1 MQQRFIEYDLPLA
14 EISEESA
21 REKNTHIGL
30 PPQFHVWFARRPTTV
45 SRAIV
50 LAALLDDPGPH
61 APEERRALRQAV
73 AEVTRRDAAKNGN
86 SRSIYSAR
94 KRIRDQY
101 TDDEGRFNRPKV
113 LDPFA
118 GGGSIPLEALRLG
131 CDTLASDYNPVAVL
145 LEKATLK
152 WPQQFGVEVELPEE
166 EDDGGLGMGCKKVN
180 LLAYLVE
187 KWARTILE
195 GARDEIGRFYPMET
209 GKGLIGKRDVDPT
222 QEGWVPVGYIWAR
235 TVPCQNPTCDATIPL
250 IKQFWLARAS
260 KKEKYVALRGVVDPD
275 TQEIEFEIR
284 HGKSAAEVE
293 SDHFDPSDGT
303 VNQAN
308 ASCLACRQVTKAET
322 VRQLARDGKMG
333 ERMVAVALHHPN
345 KKGKK
350 YRVATDRD
358 REIHRAASDYL
369 EEKLDNWSEQESPV
383 PTEKIP
389 TYELRRVALPLY
401 GYETWGAIFNDR
413 QTLALITLIQKLR
426 DARASIEKDC
436 KSIVQIS
443 GVDVEPSQL
452 DRAVRGYLGILID
465 RQVDFGSSLCT
476 WESGSEILKHS
487 ITGSEISM
495 TWDYAE
501 VNPFSGSTGS
511 FEVQHYYLD
520 KSLRYFCANAG
531 NVPEVRKM
539 SALDLDVPNDSFQ
552 AVITDPPYYDNVPY
566 AVLSDFFYVW
576 LKRSIGDD
584 YPELFSTPLTP
595 KSEEIVH
602 DRPHSRSDSQKSKE
616 FFEAKLGESF
626 AECFRVLER
635 EGIAVVVYAH
645 KTTEGWETMLKA
657 LVSAGFVVT
666 ASWPAQSE
674 MKVRL
679 RAAQTAALASSI
691 YMVCRKTEREA
702 LGFWNDIQ
710 PQIKSRVEQ
719 KLQQFW
725 DADVIRGGDF
735 FISAIGPGMEAY
747 SRYDEVQT
755 YSGERITVF
764 DLLQYIRKVATD
776 FLVQRLLRGVSSG
789 SIDKEAQ
796 FYLTYRWTF
805 RDTKVEYDDALR
817 IAKAE
822 GVNLDRLA
830 EQDTFVKKTRKY
842 IYVHGPQ
849 KRDSIDTV
857 YNMVDAMHQACRMW
871 QGGRKDDVGTML
883 AQYGYNQNPSFWQLC
898 QAVAECLSSGNK
910 EKQWLEGMLM
920 SKEQYQDVES
930 LGGLGSRGG
939 QTEIDFDWN

>member
-1 MQQRFIEYDLPLA
+1 
-14 EISEESA
+14 
-21 REKNTHIGL
+21 
-30 PPQFHVWFARRPTTV
+30 
-45 SRAIV
+45 
-50 LAALLDDPGPH
+50 
-61 APEERRALRQAV
+61 
-73 AEVTRRDAAKNGN
+73 
-86 SRSIYSAR
+86 
-94 KRIRDQY
+94 
-101 TDDEGRFNRPKV
+101 
-113 LDPFA
+113 
-118 GGGSIPLEALRLG
+118 
-131 CDTLASDYNPVAVL
+131 
-145 LEKATLK
+145 
-152 WPQQFGVEVELPEE
+152 
-166 EDDGGLGMGCKKVN
+166 
-180 LLAYLVE
+180 
-187 KWARTILE
+187 
-195 GARDEIGRFYPMET
+195 
-209 GKGLIGKRDVDPT
+209 
-222 QEGWVPVGYIWAR
+222 
-235 TVPCQNPTCDATIPL
+235 
-250 IKQFWLARAS
+250 
-260 KKEKYVALRGVVDPD
+260 
-275 TQEIEFEIR
+275 
-284 HGKSAAEVE
+284 
-293 SDHFDPSDGT
+293 
-303 VNQAN
+303 
-308 ASCLACRQVTKAET
+308 
-322 VRQLARDGKMG
+322 
-333 ERMVAVALHHPN
+333 
-345 KKGKK
+345 
-350 YRVATDRD
+350 
-358 REIHRAASDYL
+358 
-369 EEKLDNWSEQESPV
+369 
-383 PTEKIP
+383 
-389 TYELRRVALPLY
+389 
-401 GYETWGAIFNDR
+401 
-413 QTLALITLIQKLR
+413 
-426 DARASIEKDC
+426 
-436 KSIVQIS
+436 
-443 GVDVEPSQL
+443 
-452 DRAVRGYLGILID
+452 
-465 RQVDFGSSLCT
+465 
-476 WESGSEILKHS
+476 
-487 ITGSEISM
+487 M

>member
-1 MQQRFIEYDLPLA
+1 MQQRFIEHDLPLA

-61 APEERRALRQAV
+61 EPDKRRELRQAV
-73 AEVTRRDAAKNGN
+73 AEVTRREAAKNGN
-86 SRSIYSAR
+86 GQSIHRAR
-94 KRIRDQY
+94 KLIRDQY
-101 TDDEGRFNRPKV
+101 TDAEGHFSPPRV
-113 LDPFA
+113 IDPFS

-131 CDTLASDYNPVAVL
+131 CSTLASDYNPVAVL

-152 WPQQFGVEVELPEE
+152 WPQQFGVEVELPE
-166 EDDGGLGMGCKKVN
+166 DDDNGLGMGGKKVN

-187 KWARTILE
+187 KWANKILE
-195 GARDEIGRFYPMET
+195 AAREEIGQFYPTET
-209 GKGLIGKRDVDPT
+209 GKGLVGKRDVDPN
-222 QEGWVPVGYIWAR
+222 QEGWIPVGYIWAR
-235 TVPCQNPTCDATIPL
+235 TIPCQNPTCEATIPL
-250 IKQFWLARAS
+250 IKRFWLARDS
-260 KKEKYVALRGVVDPD
+260 KKEKYIAFRGIIDPD
-275 TQEIEFEIR
+275 TRKVEFEIR
-284 HGKSAAEVE
+284 HGKSVAEVE
-293 SDHFDPSDGT
+293 KAHFDPSDGT

-308 ASCLACRQVTKAET
+308 ASCLACGQVTKAET

-333 ERMVAVALHHPN
+333 EQMVAVALHHPDE
-345 KKGKK
+345 KGKK
-350 YRVATDRD
+350 YRVATERD
-358 REIHRAASDYL
+358 REIYRAARDYL
-369 EEKLDNWSEQESPV
+369 EEKIDNWSERESPA

-401 GYETWGAIFNDR
+401 GYETWGSIFNDR
-413 QTLALITLIQKLR
+413 QTLALITLTQKLR

-436 KSIVQIS
+436 KRMVQDS
-443 GVDVEPSQL
+443 GTDVEASQL
-452 DRAVRGYLGILID
+452 ARVIRGYLGILID

-531 NVPEVRKM
+531 NVPDVRKM
-539 SALDLDVPNDSFQ
+539 SALDLDVPDNSFQ
-552 AVITDPPYYDNVPY
+552 AVVTDPPYYDNVPY

-576 LKRSIGDD
+576 LKRSLGEDH
-584 YPELFSTPLTP
+584 PELFSTPLTA

-616 FFEAKLGESF
+616 FFETKLGESF

-635 EGIAVVVYAH
+635 EGIAVIVYAH

-674 MKVRL
+674 MEVRL

-710 PQIKSRVEQ
+710 PQIKSRVEE

-735 FISAIGPGMEAY
+735 FISAIGPCMEAY

-755 YSGERITVF
+755 YSGETITVA

-776 FLVQRLLRGVSSG
+776 FLVQRLLRGVSG
-789 SIDKEAQ
+789 GTIDKEAQ

-805 RDTKVEYDDALR
+805 RDTRVEYDDALR

-830 EQDTFVKKTRKY
+830 DGDTFIKKTRKY
-842 IYVHGPQ
+842 VYVHGPQ
-849 KRDSIDTV
+849 KRDAIDAV

-871 QGGRKDDVGTML
+871 EGGRKDDVGTML

-898 QAVAECLSSGNK
+898 QAVAECLPNGNK

-920 SKEQYQDVES
+920 SKDAYQDVET
-930 LGGLGSRGG
+930 LGESGTRGG
-939 QTEIDFDWN
+939 QTEMDFDT